1 MDQSSNAIAKAANE
15 QKKLQEDLERFRSS
29 APSSSFMSQL
39 KANFVRRLITF
50 SGSSKE
56 KMYAVNPLV
65 IILTNVVII

>member
-1 MDQSSNAIAKAANE
+1 
-15 QKKLQEDLERFRSS
+15 
-29 APSSSFMSQL
+29 L